1 MNSHPSPSSQQ
12 SDNDEEL
19 RYIAAPLKTCGE
31 QDSCRSVGM
40 ATHGVG
46 GLVEHNHFR
55 GQRSKET
62 HHDGE
67 GGGKSLRGNLLQ
79 NHSIEV
85 AIMRSIRSPYH
96 HPISLGSTSFE
107 TTTGLS
113 SSSPSSSSADD
124 WLDTL
129 EREEEDLHDHHGIGG
144 DLTSAVMGIIKGMV
158 GPAILYLPH
167 GLAHSGY
174 ALAIPIILLATF
186 LFLFSCQCLLDSWRL
201 EHSRLL
207 QQVYSV
213 EQATLGGQNTD
224 EKNEGEHDDSDSS
237 TERSTL
243 LPARLES
250 DGKLE
255 LPHHK
260 RTFFLSYPE
269 LAYRAF
275 GTPFEQLVKLGI
287 TLMQSCVCLTYLIFV
302 PQNLSTAVHLLWGG
316 VPIAPEWFLILM
328 IIIQV
333 PLSFIQDIRKLTAT
347 NLLANLLILYGL
359 IVCIALSLQMMT
371 SDTDSTTNDNNRTP
385 IRIIVDRLGNLEPF
399 GNSWFLFIGTSV
411 FMFEGSIT
419 VLVPL
424 QEAVFT
430 EKDRARFP
438 DVNRNTILCIIAFY
452 IFFSVTCWMAL
463 GDDVRTVLTTSLPP
477 GMAATTVQLAYSV
490 AVIFTFPLQNY
501 PALEITS
508 RSVIVVAKRGRWDVS
523 KATLHNVTGT
533 FLVLALAVVA
543 VTTMDSLDR
552 VVSFLGGLLGCPVA
566 FIFPP
571 LIHLRLAG
579 NAGTLSSKRKTMN
592 VVVSLMGV
600 VAMVLSTTTTLL

>member
-1 MNSHPSPSSQQ
+1 MKSLSPSSQQ
-12 SDNDEEL
+12 SGKDGEL
-19 RYIAAPLKTCGE
+19 PYEAAPLKTCGAE
-31 QDSCRSVGM
+31 DAGRPGGT
-40 ATHGVG
+40 ATHVVC
-46 GLVEHNHFR
+46 GLGERKHHRWQRNNHK
-55 GQRSKET
+55 QT
-62 HHDGE
+62 HHDEE
-67 GGGKSLRGNLLQ
+67 GGGKSLQGSLLQ
-79 NHSIEV
+79 DHSIEV
-85 AIMRSIRSPYH
+85 AMMRSIRSPYH
-96 HPISLGSTSFE
+96 HATAKDEKDSVVSAFE
-107 TTTGLS
+107 TATPS
-113 SSSPSSSSADD
+113 VSPSSSGDD

-144 DLTSAVMGIIKGMV
+144 DLTSAVLGIIKGMV

-174 ALAIPIILLATF
+174 ALAIPIMIVATL

-207 QQVYSV
+207 QQVYEI
-213 EQATLGGQNTD
+213 EQARLGRQNTVEEGQEHPIT
-224 EKNEGEHDDSDSS
+224 EKSL
-237 TERSTL
+237 L
-243 LPARLES
+243 LPVRLEN
-250 DGKLE
+250 DGKPE

-260 RTFFLSYPE
+260 RTFYLSYPE

-275 GTPFEQLVKLGI
+275 GTRFEQLVKLGI

-302 PQNLSTAVHLLWGG
+302 PQNLSSAVHLLWGG
-316 VPIAPEWFLILM
+316 APIAPEWFLILM
-328 IIIQV
+328 IAIQV
-333 PLSFIQDIRKLTAT
+333 PLSFIRDIRKLTAT
-347 NLLANLLILYGL
+347 NLLANLLILYGW
-359 IVCIALSLQMMT
+359 IVCIALSLQTMT
-371 SDTDSTTNDNNRTP
+371 TEADSTTKNNRNTP
-385 IRIIVDRLGNLEPF
+385 IQIIVDRFSKLAPF

-430 EKDRARFP
+430 EQDRERFP
-438 DVNRNTILCIIAFY
+438 DVNRNTILCIVAFY

-477 GMAATTVQLAYSV
+477 GTAATTVQLAYSV

-508 RSVIVVAKRGRWDVS
+508 RSVVAVANKGRWSLS
-523 KATLHNVTGT
+523 KATLHNITGT
-533 FLVLALAVVA
+533 FLVLVLAVVA
-543 VTTMDSLDR
+543 VTTMDNLDR

-579 NAGTLSSKRKTMN
+579 RAGTLSMKRKMIN
-592 VVVSLMGV
+592 VIVSMLGV